1 MRDMTNT
8 IVTGASVAEV
18 GEDTLNVRTTVSKS
32 TDYAKEKH
40 EVSASTTVSLP
51 DRCVIRDNF
60 GGFSVSPE
68 WTQAIRQ
75 VAQEI
80 LNLQT
85 VVVAGQIGCTA
96 EADASGVMRV
106 VGLFG
111 GGAVA
116 PAPAPA
122 PTAPA
127 AAPAAAPF
135 AAPVAPASTFALPGA
150 APMVQAPFQAAPAGG
165 GGGRNKSTNPNAWSN
180 QTIPQKVA
188 ISTAINTH
196 GDSNGAT
203 VPAGLTYYAEGQYGP
218 NWKVGEVRVSAKVVG
233 HNSEGLFSPATV
245 ALAAA
250 QQAAWEQANP
260 GQGQ

>member
-1 MRDMTNT
+1 MTNT

-18 GEDTLNVRTTVSKS
+18 GADTLNVRTTVSKS

-51 DRCVIRDNF
+51 DNAVIRDNF

-68 WTQAIRQ
+68 WTTAVRQ

-85 VVVAGQIGCTA
+85 VVVAGQIGVTA
-96 EADASGVMRV
+96 EADASGVMRI

-122 PTAPA
+122 PAPA
-127 AAPAAAPF
+127 AQMAAPAPF
-135 AAPVAPASTFALPGA
+135 AAPVAPASTFAPPA
-150 APMVQAPFQAAPAGG
+150 APAPMVQAPFQAAPSA

-188 ISTAINTH
+188 IATAINTH

-203 VPAGLTYYAEGQYGP
+203 VPPGLTYYAEGQYGP

-233 HNSEGLFSPATV
+233 HNSEGLFTPATV